1 LQSYPETVFFT
12 QLLQGGAGKAF
23 AAVSDDLRLIKG
35 SRAMVSALLLG
46 ATSWSLNLRA
56 INLLALGVGI
66 ERPVGACF
74 FFGSRESRINIK

>member
-1 LQSYPETVFFT
+1 
-12 QLLQGGAGKAF
+12 
-23 AAVSDDLRLIKG
+23 
-35 SRAMVSALLLG
+35 MVSALLLG